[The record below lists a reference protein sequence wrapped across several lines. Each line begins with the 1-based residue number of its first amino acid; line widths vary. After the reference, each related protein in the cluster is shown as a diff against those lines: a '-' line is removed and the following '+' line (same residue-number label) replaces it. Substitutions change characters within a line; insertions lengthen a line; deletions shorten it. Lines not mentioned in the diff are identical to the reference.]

1 MCFSLF
7 TTGGAFLVARGAL
20 TRCVIDERGERR
32 HTHKCMQVGSL
43 MLLLLPRGRY
53 CVVDRNKC
61 TCRWTHYSSTFK

>member
-1 MCFSLF
+1 
-7 TTGGAFLVARGAL
+7 
-20 TRCVIDERGERR
+20 VIDERGERR